1 MPTLCRVIR
10 GCPVSLCSPNPLGH
24 CEQCSEV
31 EDMPLPPRGPETLTN
46 AKGSLHGLQFP
57 TFAKLYLA
65 WGAWNTGV
73 ARGVHYVIN
82 DGRLEAHEP
91 HICIGGLHICTCIG
105 CPSLP
110 ALQSLSLP
118 AATFAQC
125 VRALPRA
132 ALALHHILG
141 LATNSMVFL
150 NISLV
155 RKPIPCFP
163 YVSLALIGA
172 ETVSL
177 MVPTGSL
184 PPHPRRPAKRVPR
197 PRPRPRRLMTP
208 WGRPSVACRPPAASL
223 EPRPAAAAAADT
235 LSAPATAA
243 AAVGVR
249 PTRFHARAQ
258 RTQLRR
264 SPCHRRRPPRQ
275 DRTNHSKGPLLEYTP
290 PTPVVH
296 LRLQL

>member
-1 MPTLCRVIR
+1 MC
-10 GCPVSLCSPNPLGH
+10 
-24 CEQCSEV
+24 
-31 EDMPLPPRGPETLTN
+31 
-46 AKGSLHGLQFP
+46 
-57 TFAKLYLA
+57 
-65 WGAWNTGV
+65 GAWNTGV

-132 ALALHHILG
+132 ALALDHFLG
-141 LATNSMVFL
+141 LTTNSMVFL

-155 RKPIPCFP
+155 CKPIPCFP

-184 PPHPRRPAKRVPR
+184 PPHPRRVEIPCNSPKRVRGRGRMAVPR
-197 PRPRPRRLMTP
+197 PRPRPSGGSEAEAETERWFR
-208 WGRPSVACRPPAASL
+208 GRGRGKV
-223 EPRPAAAAAADT
+223 
-235 LSAPATAA
+235 
-243 AAVGVR
+243 
-249 PTRFHARAQ
+249 
-258 RTQLRR
+258 
-264 SPCHRRRPPRQ
+264 
-275 DRTNHSKGPLLEYTP
+275 N
-290 PTPVVH
+290 VH
-296 LRLQL
+296 